1 MIHDLHFSISTGCFY
16 RQPIADVLHWFAEFG
31 FTDLEICSFP
41 AHLDFHDPQKV
52 RLARQKIEESG
63 LRALSFHAPF
73 ADQIDIASW
82 EEPVRRRSVEELL
95 RACDAAKELGTE
107 FIVLHPGPEKE
118 RNLSPHEWYPKMR
131 LAAAS
136 LNEVANHCR
145 DIHLTLL
152 LENMLPHLMFG
163 NVADMLYLLGA
174 IESTNIG
181 TCLDTGH
188 AFLSGDLP
196 RVTNKLSGHLRMIHA
211 NDNRRKW
218 DDHLPPGTGEIPW
231 RPLLKQLSRE
241 KFDGPMV
248 LELSG
253 NGEPREIL
261 EGAKQSREF
270 LQHIAAEER
279 LIVASPDQP

>member
-16 RQPIADVLHWFAEFG
+16 QTPLAEVLHWFAKYN

-41 AHLDFHDPQKV
+41 PHLDFHDPEKV
-52 RLARQKIEESG
+52 SEARQRIEDCG

-82 EEPVRRRSVEELL
+82 EESVRLRSVDELR

-118 RNLSPHEWYPKMR
+118 RNLSPHEWYPKMQ
-131 LAAAS
+131 LAATS

-145 DIHLTLL
+145 NIHLTLL
-152 LENMLPHLMFG
+152 LENMLPHLLFG

-174 IESTNIG
+174 IESSAVG

-188 AFLSGDLP
+188 AFLSGDLS
-196 RVTNKLSGHLRMIHA
+196 RVANKLSGHLRMIHA
-211 NDNRRKW
+211 NDNCRKW
-218 DDHLPPGTGEIPW
+218 DDHLPPGDGEIPW

-241 KFDGPMV
+241 KFDGPLV

-253 NGEPREIL
+253 NGEPQEIL
-261 EGAKQSREF
+261 EGAKRGREF
-270 LQHIAAEER
+270 LQHLAAEER
-279 LIVASPDQP
+279 LVIDS